1 MIEAKLIP
9 QFIKSLNERGT
20 GILIEDNDND
30 KNNIIVDLNDSMV
43 SR

>member
-20 GILIEDNDND
+20 GRWIQGSNAT
-30 KNNIIVDLNDSMV
+30 S
-43 SR
+43 